1 MKTIYLILLLA
12 LPLGMLAQQS
22 GEELARQAFKACLK
36 NDEKAFK
43 RLYPSDAI
51 LTAYFKISDKKKAF
65 PKDVMKRCYPKGLGG
80 AMFGFKLFP
89 KGIKEFGVN
98 PADITI
104 TGSDI
109 NENDIEIMVNKK
121 KVGSVYNNFI
131 SLYFTSGGKKFAFV
145 VPKAIVF
152 KGRWFIGDQ
161 VVSLHEI

>member
-1 MKTIYLILLLA
+1 MKTTYLILLLLLSA
-12 LPLGMLAQQS
+12 SLFAQKT

-36 NDEKAFK
+36 NDEKAFR
-43 RLYPSDAI
+43 RLYPSDPI
-51 LTAYFKISDKKKAF
+51 LTAYFKIADKKKAF
-65 PKDVMKRCYPKGLGG
+65 PKDVVKKYYPKGIQG

-89 KGIKEFGVN
+89 KGLKEFGVN
-98 PADITI
+98 PTDITI

-121 KVGSVYNNFI
+121 KVGSVYNNFV